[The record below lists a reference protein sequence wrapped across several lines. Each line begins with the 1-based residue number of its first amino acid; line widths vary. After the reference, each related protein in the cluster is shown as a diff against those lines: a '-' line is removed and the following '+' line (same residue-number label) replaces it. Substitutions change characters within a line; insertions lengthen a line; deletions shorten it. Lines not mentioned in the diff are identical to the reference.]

1 MTVSKTLI
9 DSRERIYP
17 SADLKK
23 KKRIKLFYIIDGPH
37 AKMQPASFIPEGKL
51 TSSQSTK
58 DMLV

>member
-1 MTVSKTLI
+1 VTVSRTLI

-23 KKRIKLFYIIDGPH
+23 NRIKVFYIIDDPH
-37 AKMQPASFIPEGKL
+37 AKVQPASFIPEGKL
-51 TSSQSTK
+51 TSNQSTK